1 MKAIKEIV
9 DIISDKLSYSTPD
22 FDKDLVGMRVRLQAL
37 EARLEIGSPGV
48 RMVGIWGIG
57 GSGKTTIASSLH
69 MKISHHFQS
78 HCIVN
83 DIGTEKLKNSG
94 LTKLQ
99 EKLISGLLKF
109 NIELQ
114 SVAHGKQIIR
124 TRLSHRNV
132 LIILDD
138 VDDIDQLDALV
149 GSHDWFGPGSRIIIT
164 TRNEQLLIS
173 HKVDHVFQA
182 TLLSPEEAIQLFSKR
197 VYNKDMRVKDYE
209 ELSKSVVSY
218 CAGLPL
224 ALQILGSF
232 LCGKDEKEWRCTL
245 DRLKRIPE
253 EKIVE
258 KLRISYDGLKA
269 SEKQLFLDIAC
280 FFRKKKTLDA
290 IQLFEACVQEMG
302 HYIVKGDY
310 PNDPEKHTRVWEYE
324 NLMLLEGATEE
335 NDNIEAIQVARDY
348 SFRGVCKIIS
358 NMKKLRSLRVIPIDF
373 NCDIPTTTCD
383 DHWEGPDF
391 LSNELRYI
399 EWTGHPLIGIIESF
413 QQKKRS
419 IMCLSVYKHLPHL
432 KVLLLDNLHNL
443 LGTPDFEGLPC
454 LQTLKLHECQELQEI
469 HPSIGK
475 HKSLEYISVHDCF
488 MVRMFPTIIS
498 MGNLKTLDISYSYR
512 FKEMTDF
519 RLEFPEIKTN
529 MISLVELSLE
539 NVNIDV
545 LLSSSIDRC
554 ANLRSLHLVDCCFPN
569 SKEVIFDG
577 LKHLK
582 DLRIRGSTNGMPT
595 LVDEETPSEIGELSN
610 LRELDLGSNEFT
622 RLHFSL
628 SKLTRLK
635 LLNLSGCDQLVEL
648 PELPSSLAILNA
660 DHCPKL
666 KAIGDSHKHNKWL
679 CQVSLTLGATINDVH
694 KLLESM
700 LQEGNAVENQN
711 ILLKLGFQNA
721 KVFGPLFV
729 IGGKYT
735 LQLTED
741 WCNKFSG
748 FLMCFASYEYERY
761 AHINMERV
769 ISGMESEDG
778 EAWEEGDS
786 PRRYTEVWYVSFAS
800 LRHTKW
806 WDETCNK
813 AVSFSGHIDLRD
825 HDRVA
830 KSGFGVRLVARKSGS
845 GPTAQEESEFSH
857 YTPKFCIR
865 NDSANAL
872 GIRLTKSKFSRDFVT

>member
-9 DIISDKLSYSTPD
+9 DTVSDKLSYSTPD
-22 FDKDLVGMRVRLQAL
+22 FDKDLVGMRVRLQEL
-37 EARLEIGSPGV
+37 EALLEIGSPDV

-69 MKISHHFQS
+69 MKIFHRFQS

-83 DIGTEKLKNSG
+83 DIGTETSKNPY
-94 LTKLQ
+94 LTNLQ
-99 EKLISGLLKF
+99 EKIISGLLKKD
-109 NIELQ
+109 IGLH
-114 SVAHGKQIIR
+114 SVAEGKQIIS

-173 HKVDHVFQA
+173 HKVDHVCQV
-182 TLLSPEEAIQLFSKR
+182 TLLLPEEAIQLFSKR
-197 VYNKDMRVKDYE
+197 VYNKNMHVKDYE

-224 ALQILGSF
+224 ALKILGSF
-232 LCGKDEKEWRCTL
+232 LCGKDDKLWRCTL

-269 SEKQLFLDIAC
+269 PEKQLFLDIAC
-280 FFRKKKTLDA
+280 FFRWKNTLA
-290 IQLFEACVQEMG
+290 TVELFEACGYDPIIGIKVLKQKGLITLEDDIFDMHDLVQEMG

-310 PNDPEKHTRVWEYE
+310 PNNPEKHTRVWEYE

-335 NDNIEAIQVARDY
+335 NDTIEAIKVARNY
-348 SFRGVCKIIS
+348 SSYGVCKIIS
-358 NMKKLRSLRVIPIDF
+358 KLKKLR
-373 NCDIPTTTCD
+373 
-383 DHWEGPDF
+383 W
-391 LSNELRYI
+391 
-399 EWTGHPLIGIIESF
+399 
-413 QQKKRS
+413 
-419 IMCLSVYKHLPHL
+419 L
-432 KVLLLDNLHNL
+432 KV
-443 LGTPDFEGLPC
+443 TP
-454 LQTLKLHECQELQEI
+454 
-469 HPSIGK
+469 
-475 HKSLEYISVHDCF
+475 
-488 MVRMFPTIIS
+488 
-498 MGNLKTLDISYSYR
+498 NDINYNR
-512 FKEMTDF
+512 
-519 RLEFPEIKTN
+519 
-529 MISLVELSLE
+529 
-539 NVNIDV
+539 
-545 LLSSSIDRC
+545 
-554 ANLRSLHLVDCCFPN
+554 
-569 SKEVIFDG
+569 
-577 LKHLK
+577 
-582 DLRIRGSTNGMPT
+582 
-595 LVDEETPSEIGELSN
+595 
-610 LRELDLGSNEFT
+610 
-622 RLHFSL
+622 L

-635 LLNLSGCDQLVEL
+635 LLNLSHCDQLVEL

-660 DHCPKL
+660 DRCPKL

-700 LQEGNAVENQN
+700 LQGGNAVENQN
-711 ILLKLGFQNA
+711 ILLELGGVEIA
-721 KVFGPLFV
+721 KGFGPLFF
-729 IGGKYT
+729 IGSKYT

-748 FLMCFASYEYERY
+748 FLICIALYGSYMDAS
-761 AHINMERV
+761 ISMERV
-769 ISGMESEDG
+769 MSGMESEDG

-786 PRRYTEVWYVSFAS
+786 REQHTQVWYVSFAS

-813 AVSFSGHIDLRD
+813 AVSFSGHINLRD
-825 HDRVA
+825 HDHVA

-857 YTPKFCIR
+857 YTPKFCIM

-872 GIRLTKSKFSRDFVT
+872 GIRLTKSEFPRYFVR